1 MATDQTFV
9 IVGASLAGAKAAET
23 LRAEGFDGRV
33 VLIGEE
39 TERPYE
45 RPMLSKEYLR
55 GEKPAAKLYVHDEG
69 FYADNDIELMT
80 GTRVQSLDPGA
91 HEITLA
97 GGALMPYS
105 RLLLSTGAAPRRL
118 PLPGADLPG
127 VAYLRAMGES
137 DALRAAITAASRVV
151 VIGAGWIGSE
161 VAASARQLGAE
172 VAIVAPEA
180 VPLERVLGPE
190 VGGVYRDLH
199 AGHGVDLHL
208 STQIEAIVGN
218 GAAGGVRT
226 TDGVVIEG
234 DLVVVGV
241 GVTPRVELAK
251 LAGLT
256 VENGIV
262 VDEFLAT
269 SAPDV
274 FAAGDVAATWNTRY
288 NKRIRMEHWANALNQ
303 GPVAARNMLGQHTAY
318 EKLPTYSTEQ
328 AGHPLY
334 SETWRAMR
342 GFADLV
348 AHRWRDPDAG
358 IWEIR
363 DDAAHHVHSKLMGWL
378 ALDRA
383 LRIGQTHRLSAR
395 KRRRWQ
401 RARDALAAEV
411 KMRGFDPAVGSYTRS
426 YGSTDLDA
434 ALLIL
439 PLLGIEDP
447 GSPRVDDTINAVRD
461 GLSAGGP
468 LLYRYPPGRDGLP
481 GTEGAF
487 LPCSFWLVQALA
499 HTGRRPEA
507 VELFEALLDKAN
519 PLGLYGEEMD
529 PATGAHLGNFPAGPH
544 PRRARPGCT
553 RAPRH
558 VSGP

>member
-45 RPMLSKEYLR
+45 RPYLSKEYLR

-69 FYADNDIELMT
+69 FYPDNDIELMT

-97 GGALMPYS
+97 GGARMPYS

-127 VAYLRAMGES
+127 VAYLRSKGDS

-161 VAASARQLGAE
+161 VAASARQLDAE
-172 VAIVAPEA
+172 VAIVAPDA

-190 VGGVYRDLH
+190 VGGVFRDLH
-199 AGHGVDLHL
+199 AGHAVELHL

-218 GAAGGVRT
+218 GAAAGVRT

-241 GVTPRVELAK
+241 GASPRVELAQD
-251 LAGLT
+251 AGLT
-256 VENGIV
+256 CENGIV

-274 FAAGDVAATWNTRY
+274 FAAGDVAAAWNTRY
-288 NKRIRMEHWANALNQ
+288 DRRIRMEHWANALNQ

-318 EKLPTYSTEQ
+318 EKLPYFYSDQYDLGMEYNGYATDWDRVVVRGDREEREFLAFWVKDGRVL
-328 AGHPLY
+328 AGMNANIWDQGDDIKALIRSAATIDPDRLADPSVPL
-334 SETWRAMR
+334 
-342 GFADLV
+342 ADL
-348 AHRWRDPDAG
+348 
-358 IWEIR
+358 
-363 DDAAHHVHSKLMGWL
+363 L
-378 ALDRA
+378 A
-383 LRIGQTHRLSAR
+383 S
-395 KRRRWQ
+395 
-401 RARDALAAEV
+401 
-411 KMRGFDPAVGSYTRS
+411 
-426 YGSTDLDA
+426 
-434 ALLIL
+434 
-439 PLLGIEDP
+439 
-447 GSPRVDDTINAVRD
+447 
-461 GLSAGGP
+461 
-468 LLYRYPPGRDGLP
+468 
-481 GTEGAF
+481 
-487 LPCSFWLVQALA
+487 
-499 HTGRRPEA
+499 
-507 VELFEALLDKAN
+507 
-519 PLGLYGEEMD
+519 
-529 PATGAHLGNFPAGPH
+529 PAG
-544 PRRARPGCT
+544 
-553 RAPRH
+553 
-558 VSGP
+558 

>member
-39 TERPYE
+39 AERPYE

-69 FYADNDIELMT
+69 FYADNGIELMT

-97 GGALMPYS
+97 GGARMSYS

-161 VAASARQLGAE
+161 VVASARHLGAE

-180 VPLERVLGPE
+180 VPLVRVLGPE

-208 STQIEAIVGN
+208 STQIEAIVGD
-218 GAAGGVRT
+218 GAASGVRT

-269 SAPDV
+269 SVPDV

-303 GPVAARNMLGQHTAY
+303 GPLAARNMLGQHTAY
-318 EKLPTYSTEQ
+318 EKLPYFYSDQYDLGMEYNGYADDWDRVVVRGDRSGREFLAFWLKDGRVL
-328 AGHPLY
+328 AGMNANIWDQGDDIKALIRSGASVDPDRLADPSVPL
-334 SETWRAMR
+334 
-342 GFADLV
+342 ADLL
-348 AHRWRDPDAG
+348 ASP
-358 IWEIR
+358 
-363 DDAAHHVHSKLMGWL
+363 AAKADGPS
-378 ALDRA
+378 
-383 LRIGQTHRLSAR
+383 
-395 KRRRWQ
+395 
-401 RARDALAAEV
+401 
-411 KMRGFDPAVGSYTRS
+411 RG
-426 YGSTDLDA
+426 
-434 ALLIL
+434 
-439 PLLGIEDP
+439 
-447 GSPRVDDTINAVRD
+447 
-461 GLSAGGP
+461 
-468 LLYRYPPGRDGLP
+468 
-481 GTEGAF
+481 
-487 LPCSFWLVQALA
+487 
-499 HTGRRPEA
+499 
-507 VELFEALLDKAN
+507 
-519 PLGLYGEEMD
+519 
-529 PATGAHLGNFPAGPH
+529 
-544 PRRARPGCT
+544 
-553 RAPRH
+553 
-558 VSGP
+558 

>member
-39 TERPYE
+39 SERPYE

-69 FYADNDIELMT
+69 FYADNGIELMT

-97 GGALMPYS
+97 GGARMSYS

-137 DALRAAITAASRVV
+137 DSLRAAITAASRVV

-161 VAASARQLGAE
+161 VAM
-172 VAIVAPEA
+172 IAPDT

-199 AGHGVDLHL
+199 TEHGVELHL

-218 GAAGGVRT
+218 GAVRGVRT
-226 TDGVVIEG
+226 TDGAGIEG

-241 GVTPRVELAK
+241 GVSPCDELARD
-251 LAGLT
+251 AGLALD
-256 VENGIV
+256 NGIV
-262 VDEFLAT
+262 VDEFLRT

-303 GPVAARNMLGQHTAY
+303 GQAAARNMLGQATAY
-318 EKLPTYSTEQ
+318 TKLPYFYSDQYDLGMEYNGYATDWDRVV
-328 AGHPLY
+328 L
-334 SETWRAMR
+334 R
-342 GFADLV
+342 G
-348 AHRWRDPDAG
+348 
-358 IWEIR
+358 
-363 DDAAHHVHSKLMGWL
+363 S
-378 ALDRA
+378 
-383 LRIGQTHRLSAR
+383 TSAR
-395 KRRRWQ
+395 EFIAFWLKDGRVLAGMNANVWDQGDGIKALIRG
-401 RARDALAAEV
+401 AATVDADALS
-411 KMRGFDPAVGSYTRS
+411 DPSVPL
-426 YGSTDLDA
+426 TDLA
-434 ALLIL
+434 
-439 PLLGIEDP
+439 
-447 GSPRVDDTINAVRD
+447 
-461 GLSAGGP
+461 
-468 LLYRYPPGRDGLP
+468 
-481 GTEGAF
+481 
-487 LPCSFWLVQALA
+487 
-499 HTGRRPEA
+499 
-507 VELFEALLDKAN
+507 
-519 PLGLYGEEMD
+519 
-529 PATGAHLGNFPAGPH
+529 
-544 PRRARPGCT
+544 
-553 RAPRH
+553 
-558 VSGP
+558 

>member
-23 LRAEGFDGRV
+23 LRAEGFDGRL

-39 TERPYE
+39 AERPYE

-69 FYADNDIELMT
+69 FYADNGIELMT

-97 GGALMPYS
+97 GGARMSYS

-161 VAASARQLGAE
+161 VAASARHLGAE

-180 VPLERVLGPE
+180 VPLVRVLGPE

-208 STQIEAIVGN
+208 STQIEAIVGD
-218 GAAGGVRT
+218 GAASGVRT

-269 SAPDV
+269 SVPDV

-288 NKRIRMEHWANALNQ
+288 DKRIRMEHWANALNQ

-318 EKLPTYSTEQ
+318 EKLPYFYSDQYDLGMEYNGYADDWDRVVVRGDRSGPEFLAFWLKDGRVL
-328 AGHPLY
+328 AGMNANIWDQGDDIKALIRSGASIDPDRLADPSVPL
-334 SETWRAMR
+334 
-342 GFADLV
+342 ADLL
-348 AHRWRDPDAG
+348 ASP
-358 IWEIR
+358 
-363 DDAAHHVHSKLMGWL
+363 AAKADGPS
-378 ALDRA
+378 
-383 LRIGQTHRLSAR
+383 
-395 KRRRWQ
+395 
-401 RARDALAAEV
+401 
-411 KMRGFDPAVGSYTRS
+411 RG
-426 YGSTDLDA
+426 
-434 ALLIL
+434 
-439 PLLGIEDP
+439 
-447 GSPRVDDTINAVRD
+447 
-461 GLSAGGP
+461 
-468 LLYRYPPGRDGLP
+468 
-481 GTEGAF
+481 
-487 LPCSFWLVQALA
+487 
-499 HTGRRPEA
+499 
-507 VELFEALLDKAN
+507 
-519 PLGLYGEEMD
+519 
-529 PATGAHLGNFPAGPH
+529 
-544 PRRARPGCT
+544 
-553 RAPRH
+553 
-558 VSGP
+558 